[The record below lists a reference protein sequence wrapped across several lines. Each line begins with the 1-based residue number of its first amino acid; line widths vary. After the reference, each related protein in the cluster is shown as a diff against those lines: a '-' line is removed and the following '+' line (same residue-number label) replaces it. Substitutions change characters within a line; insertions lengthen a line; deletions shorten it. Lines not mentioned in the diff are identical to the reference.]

1 MKNIFSYLEKIA
13 KVLYFP
19 IFVAFW
25 ILHKIARCLLAASYF
40 GMFETRMAKDILKY
54 LFNWHG
60 RH

>member
-1 MKNIFSYLEKIA
+1 MKKIIKFLLA
-13 KVLYFP
+13 TLKVVYFP
-19 IFVAFW
+19 FYVIFW
-25 ILHKIARCLLAASYF
+25 LLHKIARVLLAIAYF